1 MLLKI
6 DNKVS
11 IFFKT
16 IVKHCRINII
26 FFYSIV
32 FSFWVMKMT
41 EELKEIIL
49 DNRKL
54 IYSVIHRFK
63 GSDYDDLY
71 QAGCMGLINA
81 YKSFRKEYNVKFTT
95 YAYQYILGEIYKY
108 INNNRNIHM
117 SPENIKLL
125 KSLNKA
131 EEVLTHHLGRIPSD
145 SELADFLE
153 IDIYKLYELRNM
165 SVVESLDYQYED
177 NDLYNFISRDNV
189 SLDELIDLRNALSSL
204 SYEEKELIRKRYF
217 ENLTQMELAR
227 RYKTNQVK
235 ISRDEKKIL
244 TKLKTKMI

>member
-1 MLLKI
+1 MNLFAFI
-6 DNKVS
+6 
-11 IFFKT
+11 
-16 IVKHCRINII
+16 
-26 FFYSIV
+26 YIV
-32 FSFWVMKMT
+32 FFFQEMKMR

-63 GSDYDDLY
+63 GSDYNDLY

-81 YKSFRKEYNVKFTT
+81 YQSFKKEYNVKFTT
-95 YAYQYILGEIYKY
+95 YAYPYIVGEIYRY

-117 SPENIKLL
+117 SPENIRLL
-125 KSLNKA
+125 NSINKA
-131 EEVLTHHLGRIPSD
+131 EEVLTHHLGRCPRD
-145 SELADFLE
+145 DELADFLE
-153 IDIYKLYELRNM
+153 IDLYKLNELRNM
-165 SVVESLDYQYED
+165 NTVESLDYQYED
-177 NDLYNFISRDNV
+177 NDLYDFISREDL

-227 RYKTNQVK
+227 RYNTNQVK

-244 TKLKTKMI
+244 MKLKAKMI